1 MWYHHCNNKH
11 TQTQKQG
18 DETMAKNYDIYDP
31 EEIEII
37 HDEYVEHNFMKQKI
51 YALCMI
57 LFSLL
62 TIPML
67 GGELTIAFII
77 IPIMIYMLFSRKY
90 WLYF

>member
-1 MWYHHCNNKH
+1 
-11 TQTQKQG
+11 
-18 DETMAKNYDIYDP
+18 MAKNYDIYDP

-67 GGELTIAFII
+67 GGDFTIACII